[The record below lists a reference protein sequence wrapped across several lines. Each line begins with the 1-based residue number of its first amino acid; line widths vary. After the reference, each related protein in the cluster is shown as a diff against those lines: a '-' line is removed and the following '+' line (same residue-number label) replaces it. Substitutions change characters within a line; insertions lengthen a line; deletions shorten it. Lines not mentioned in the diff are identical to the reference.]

1 MLPKAKL
8 VLPVICMT
16 VALLGLGDVDLS
28 LPTWARAPALR
39 VHDWA
44 AQGEAAARAAVE
56 LASRPV
62 VPARRC
68 DPGAGGHQTPERDLD
83 QEPLL
88 SAPSGAPRRQSG
100 DLGKREA
107 RRVRHAIATF
117 DGARAMAHVRHL
129 SEKIGPRPL
138 GSEQEALAGR
148 YIAAALEAAGW
159 SVTSQDDIG
168 LYGTKLR
175 TRNIIATHPLCRG
188 DERGT
193 VILGAHYDSCT
204 LTAPSPG
211 ANDNASGVAVLLEL
225 ARVVR
230 THRLPFE
237 LRLVFFGGEERT
249 PQQPE
254 IHHVGSD
261 AYVDEMTPAQRAET
275 VAMLSVDMV
284 GAGKQLSICRT
295 GYGSDAALQDVL
307 RAAEALGLSVD
318 IGTTE
323 AWSDHEAFEL
333 AGIPSAWLT
342 RMDSAPHWHTVEDK
356 ACHVGQFAL
365 TQTGRLVIRFLYCA
379 SSRAGPA

>member
-1 MLPKAKL
+1 MLPA
-8 VLPVICMT
+8 VCVI

-62 VPARRC
+62 VPARRR
-68 DPGAGGHQTPERDLD
+68 DPGPGGQDAPEPDPN

-88 SAPSGAPRRQSG
+88 AAPSGALQRQSG

-107 RRVRHAIATF
+107 RRVRHAILAF
-117 DGARAMAHVRHL
+117 DGARAMAHVHHL
-129 SEKIGPRPL
+129 AEKIGPRPL

-148 YIAAALEAAGW
+148 YIAATLEAAGW
-159 SVTSQDDIG
+159 PVTSQDNIA

-188 DERGT
+188 DERAT

-225 ARVVR
+225 ARVMR
-230 THRLPFE
+230 THRLPVE

-261 AYVDEMTPAQRAET
+261 AYVAEMTPAQRAET
-275 VAMLSVDMV
+275 LAMLSVDMV
-284 GAGKQLSICRT
+284 GAGKQLSVCRT
-295 GYGSDAALQDVL
+295 GYGGDAAMQDVL
-307 RAAEALGLSVD
+307 RAAEALGLRVD

-323 AWSDHEAFEL
+323 PWSDHEAFEL

-342 RMDSAPHWHTVEDK
+342 RMDSAPHWHTAQDK

-379 SSRAGPA
+379 SGRAGPV